1 MALGRINK
9 FGKSEK
15 TETFAILFWR
25 EKNARKNRYGVPPG
39 SWVPDKNRR
48 LQP

>member
-1 MALGRINK
+1 MALGRINQ

-15 TETFAILFWR
+15 PRLLPFYF
-25 EKNARKNRYGVPPG
+25 ARKNRYGVPPG